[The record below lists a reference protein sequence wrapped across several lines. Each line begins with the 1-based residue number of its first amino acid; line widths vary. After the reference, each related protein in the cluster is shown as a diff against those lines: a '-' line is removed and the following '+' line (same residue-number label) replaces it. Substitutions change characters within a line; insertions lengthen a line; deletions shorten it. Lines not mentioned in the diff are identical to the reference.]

1 MEKITVFFVDDHE
14 DYRWVMKHFL
24 TRHGISVLE
33 IFTHDFFI
41 QQAKFEA
48 MPDIAIISSDS
59 NQTSTDRSIAF
70 IQKDHPT
77 IKILVNSSHEDH
89 SSIKSIVE
97 KGVEGWVSKYHKDP
111 EQIIKALQALNK
123 NQKFFGNTIV
133 P

>member
-1 MEKITVFFVDDHE
+1 MEKITVVFVDDNE
-14 DYRWVMKHFL
+14 DYRWAMKHFL

-33 IFTHDFFI
+33 IFTHDCFI
-41 QQAKFEA
+41 RQTKIEA
-48 MPDIAIISSDS
+48 IPDVAIISSDS
-59 NQTSTDRSIAF
+59 NKELMDQSIAF
-70 IQKDHPT
+70 LQTNHST
-77 IKILVNSSHEDH
+77 IKILVNSSYEDY
-89 SSIKSIVE
+89 STIKSIVE